1 MIDYGKSML
10 LVHDLEATHLSVMES
25 SAHDRNS
32 TVEPIPSRP
41 SALPAC
47 ALFTET
53 ERSPKEGIVKR
64 TTAINGAAAS
74 PPHRPRNEA
83 AFQTFLGLTDAPST
97 LHPAKREVDDG
108 ATTRGAKDNT
118 ATVIR
123 LLNEALATAVVG
135 ILRYKRHY
143 FMTGGISARRVR
155 ATFLKHVTDEQAY
168 ADQLAERIKQLDG
181 KALLPFERLLNR
193 NHAERVEGDSL
204 GEMITAD
211 LLAEQSTINNYRSM
225 IASIGADDPTT
236 RQVLGRILVQ
246 EEAHAEN
253 LASLLMDWASTREC
267 R

>member
-1 MIDYGKSML
+1 M
-10 LVHDLEATHLSVMES
+10 
-25 SAHDRNS
+25 
-32 TVEPIPSRP
+32 
-41 SALPAC
+41 
-47 ALFTET
+47 
-53 ERSPKEGIVKR
+53 KR
-64 TTAINGAAAS
+64 ATAINKAATS

-83 AFQTFLGLTDAPST
+83 VFQTFLGLTDAPGT
-97 LHPAKREVDDG
+97 LPPAQRGVDDG
-108 ATTRGAKDNT
+108 ATTRESKDNR

-143 FMTGGISARRVR
+143 FMTGGISARRGR
-155 ATFLKHVTDEQAY
+155 ATFLKHVTDEQAH
-168 ADQLAERIKQLDG
+168 ADRLAKRIEQLDG

-193 NHAERVEGDSL
+193 SHAKRVEGYSL
-204 GEMITAD
+204 AEMITAD
-211 LLAEQSTINNYRSM
+211 LLAKQSTISNYRSM

-267 R
+267 S